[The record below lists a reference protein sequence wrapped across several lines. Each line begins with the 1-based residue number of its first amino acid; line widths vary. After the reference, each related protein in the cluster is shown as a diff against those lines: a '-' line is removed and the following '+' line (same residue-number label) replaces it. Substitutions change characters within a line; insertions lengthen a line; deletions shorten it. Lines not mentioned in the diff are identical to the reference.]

1 MKAVRLAAATL
12 GAAVLAATALAGA
25 ASGAMAVSSP
35 SPTQSSSVIS
45 VEIPGAATATPAP
58 SATPTASMAPTSS
71 STPSPSSSGTSGGAP
86 DTAAGDTPVAE
97 ATGAPVV
104 ATKPTKGAGGLDI
117 GEERVV
123 PGAWLETSASGYLP
137 GEQVQI
143 IMYSTPQVIGSYLAD
158 ATGTFSARFQLPEGL
173 RSGVHTVE
181 ATGWQSKKVTNIEF
195 LLVSDTAASGTG
207 AASTI
212 PLIWWLLGILG
223 VLAASVATLLF
234 YFRASITRW
243 LDQHHVGG
251 KVMS

>member
-12 GAAVLAATALAGA
+12 GAALLAATALAGA

-45 VEIPGAATATPAP
+45 VEIPEATTATPTP
-58 SATPTASMAPTSS
+58 SATPTTSTTPTSS

-86 DTAAGDTPVAE
+86 GAGETPVAE

-117 GEERVV
+117 GQERVV

-207 AASTI
+207 AASTV
-212 PLIWWLLGILG
+212 PLTWWLLGILG